1 MPTSSKK
8 SGSAKTGTPKLIWFN
23 GSFVPWNDANIHIL
37 THTLHYGMG
46 VFEGIRA
53 YRSVKDGHTAV
64 LKLSAHIDRFFM
76 SAHIAGM
83 KIPHT
88 KKTIRRAIFGLL
100 EKNRLKE
107 AYIRPISFIGSGAM
121 GILPAKNPVGTA
133 IAAWN
138 WGAYL
143 GSDGLNNGIRTKISS
158 YTRMHVN
165 SFMTKAKI
173 CGNYVNS
180 VLAKQEA
187 VSAGFDEAILLDAEG
202 FVAEGSGENIFIVRN
217 GVIKTPPL
225 SSVLE
230 GITRECVIRLAT
242 DEGIELREQR
252 FTRDELYSADEI
264 FLTGTAAEITPVR
277 EVDNR
282 KIKTGKPGAITKKL
296 QNAFF
301 EITRAE
307 NGKYGEWLETNP

>member
-1 MPTSSKK
+1 MSTSTTDKL
-8 SGSAKTGTPKLIWFN
+8 AKDSSSDTPEFIWFN
-23 GSFVPWNDANIHIL
+23 GSLVPWESANVHVL

-53 YRSVKDGHTAV
+53 YRGKTGKTAV

-76 SAHIAGM
+76 SAHIAGIE
-83 KIPHT
+83 IPHT
-88 KKTIRRAIFGLL
+88 KDVIRKAVFEVLK
-100 EKNRLKE
+100 KNGLKE
-107 AYIRPISFIGSGAM
+107 AYIRPISFLGRGSM
-121 GILPAKNPVGTA
+121 GLQPRDNPVDTA
-133 IAAWN
+133 VAAWS

-143 GSDGLNNGIRTKISS
+143 GEDGLNNGIRTKVSS
-158 YTRMHVN
+158 FTRMHVN

-187 VSAGFDEAILLDAEG
+187 IQTGFDEALLLDVEG
-202 FVAEGSGENIFIVRN
+202 YVAEGSGENIFTVR
-217 GVIKTPPL
+217 GGLIKTPPL
-225 SSVLE
+225 TSALE
-230 GITRECVIRLAT
+230 GITRGCVMRLAE
-242 DEGIELREQR
+242 DEGMKVEQQR
-252 FTRDELYSADEI
+252 FTRDELYSADEV

-282 KIKTGKPGAITKKL
+282 KIGCGKPGEITKNL
-296 QNAFF
+296 QKAFF

-307 NGKYGEWLETNP
+307 NGKYGDWLEVE